1 MKDMNNYST
10 YDDNDY
16 RAPWLRLNKEQ
27 MSDPFGWLLSQRN
40 IDVRAILLKMG
51 YNDRQ
56 IGFLLYPNQIADKK
70 PGFLQARQRI
80 GQKAV
85 QTYLKWVFDNEVKKN
100 KIKLGESQL
109 RKIVAE
115 SVKKVLK
122 EGYEPSGSYQ
132 PFEKDYKG
140 ISYETDIDKD
150 RLHTLDIRRDGYGD
164 GQFNPRTGKYE
175 DSIEYYAD
183 GMPYPSI
190 DYLEGHDDEWKNDRI
205 YPELEG
211 NKKLKESVEKAVKS
225 VLKEYLNKK

>member
-10 YDDNDY
+10 YDGNDY

-51 YNDRQ
+51 YNDKQ

-70 PGFLQARQRI
+70 PGFLQMRQRI

-122 EGYEPSGSYQ
+122 EGYYDPDFRGPNDTDRLAGDILDFIDKNIEKYQ
-132 PFEKDYKG
+132 NANR
-140 ISYETDIDKD
+140 YEAVKQVLDACNPKNNITYGHEDDIDQG
-150 RLHTLDIRRDGYGD
+150 HTFGY
-164 GQFNPRTGKYE
+164 
-175 DSIEYYAD
+175 
-183 GMPYPSI
+183 
-190 DYLEGHDDEWKNDRI
+190 
-205 YPELEG
+205 
-211 NKKLKESVEKAVKS
+211 
-225 VLKEYLNKK
+225 

>member
-1 MKDMNNYST
+1 MKPSNAKITKKKVNENSVVK
-10 YDDNDY
+10 
-16 RAPWLRLNKEQ
+16 LN
-27 MSDPFGWLLSQRN
+27 
-40 IDVRAILLKMG
+40 
-51 YNDRQ
+51 
-56 IGFLLYPNQIADKK
+56 
-70 PGFLQARQRI
+70 
-80 GQKAV
+80 
-85 QTYLKWVFDNEVKKN
+85 
-100 KIKLGESQL
+100 ESQL

>member
-1 MKDMNNYST
+1 MNKYNGYDELSDRKQMQRWAGSKKFH
-10 YDDNDY
+10 DDNDKSIAELEKEKEEKEK
-16 RAPWLRLNKEQ
+16 RKAKDFKNTAPCYMKPSNTKT
-27 MSDPFGWLLSQRN
+27 
-40 IDVRAILLKMG
+40 A
-51 YNDRQ
+51 
-56 IGFLLYPNQIADKK
+56 KK
-70 PGFLQARQRI
+70 
-80 GQKAV
+80 KV
-85 QTYLKWVFDNEVKKN
+85 NENSVV
-100 KIKLGESQL
+100 KLGESQL

-164 GQFNPRTGKYE
+164 GWFNPRTGKYE

-190 DYLEGHDDEWKNDRI
+190 DYLEGHDDEWKRDRI

>member
-1 MKDMNNYST
+1 MNKYNGYDELSDRKQMQRWAGSKKFH
-10 YDDNDY
+10 DDNDKSIAELEKEKEEKEK
-16 RAPWLRLNKEQ
+16 RKAKNFKNTAPCYMKPSNTKT
-27 MSDPFGWLLSQRN
+27 
-40 IDVRAILLKMG
+40 A
-51 YNDRQ
+51 
-56 IGFLLYPNQIADKK
+56 KK
-70 PGFLQARQRI
+70 
-80 GQKAV
+80 KV
-85 QTYLKWVFDNEVKKN
+85 NENSVV
-100 KIKLGESQL
+100 KLGESEL

-132 PFEKDYKG
+132 PFEKDDKG
-140 ISYETDIDKD
+140 ISYQTDIDKD

-164 GQFNPRTGKYE
+164 GWFNPRTGKYE

-190 DYLEGHDDEWKNDRI
+190 EYLEGHDDEWKRDRI

>member
-1 MKDMNNYST
+1 MNKYNGYDELSDRKQMQRWAGSKKFH
-10 YDDNDY
+10 DDNDKSIAELEKEKEEKEK
-16 RAPWLRLNKEQ
+16 RKAKDFKNTAPCYMKPSNTKT
-27 MSDPFGWLLSQRN
+27 
-40 IDVRAILLKMG
+40 A
-51 YNDRQ
+51 
-56 IGFLLYPNQIADKK
+56 KK
-70 PGFLQARQRI
+70 
-80 GQKAV
+80 KV
-85 QTYLKWVFDNEVKKN
+85 NENSVV
-100 KIKLGESQL
+100 KLGESQL

-164 GQFNPRTGKYE
+164 GWFNPRTGKYE

-190 DYLEGHDDEWKNDRI
+190 EYLEGHDDEWKRDRI